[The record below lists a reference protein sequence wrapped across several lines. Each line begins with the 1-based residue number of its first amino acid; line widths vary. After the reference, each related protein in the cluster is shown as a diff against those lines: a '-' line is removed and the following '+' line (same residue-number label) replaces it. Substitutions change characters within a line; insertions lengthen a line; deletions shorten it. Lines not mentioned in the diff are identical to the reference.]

1 MYKLDL
7 TAFRFLLCCQNV
19 RQHALSVLTD
29 LFLDKNGGSVPPEHL
44 SSVLSD
50 VCVPLAGRRILKLQ
64 VGEGRFQS
72 SDELMIEFELCIG
85 LIFKPLRHHLQNL
98 LKNPSGDGILSVW
111 KSVLSAL
118 EELLCDD
125 DHKKKSLSGSSSSLT
140 AALSEDG
147 RRKPGA
153 AAAAGASTAGAIP
166 KSLRETMNNLANEH
180 LRNAIEVLIASGILQ
195 SDDSA
200 ADSIG
205 GRSDTANP
213 SSAAA
218 ASARI
223 PGDITSVTVDS
234 VGRMGISAGS
244 IRGWKS

>member
-1 MYKLDL
+1 MYWSDL

-64 VGEGRFQS
+64 LGEGRFQS

-125 DHKKKSLSGSSSSLT
+125 DHKKKSLGGSSSSLT
-140 AALSEDG
+140 AAPSEDG

-153 AAAAGASTAGAIP
+153 AAAGASSAAAIP

-180 LRNAIEVLIASGILQ
+180 LRNAIEVLISSGILQ
-195 SDDSA
+195 SDGASA
-200 ADSIG
+200 DNSGRG
-205 GRSDTANP
+205 GGDPP
-213 SSAAA
+213 SSALRPSRSTRWAGWGFPPDR
-218 ASARI
+218 SA
-223 PGDITSVTVDS
+223 
-234 VGRMGISAGS
+234 AGS
-244 IRGWKS
+244 RSRRG

>member
-1 MYKLDL
+1 MVGSNTYWFDL
-7 TAFRFLLCCQNV
+7 TPPFEFVFCSCCQNV

-29 LFLDKNGGSVPPEHL
+29 LFLDKNGGSVPPAHL

-64 VGEGRFQS
+64 LGEGRFQS

-98 LKNPSGDGILSVW
+98 LANPSGEGIFSVW
-111 KSVLSAL
+111 KSILSAL

-125 DHKKKSLSGSSSSLT
+125 DKKKKSLGGSSSSL
-140 AALSEDG
+140 AAPPEDG
-147 RRKPGA
+147 QRKPA
-153 AAAAGASTAGAIP
+153 AAAAIP
-166 KSLRETMNNLANEH
+166 KNLRDTMNNLANEH

-195 SDDSA
+195 SDSA
-200 ADSIG
+200 DGDG
-205 GRSDTANP
+205 GDP
-213 SSAAA
+213 PAAA
-218 ASARI
+218 ASSTRS

-234 VGRMGISAGS
+234 VGRMGIAAGS
-244 IRGWKS
+244 IRGWK